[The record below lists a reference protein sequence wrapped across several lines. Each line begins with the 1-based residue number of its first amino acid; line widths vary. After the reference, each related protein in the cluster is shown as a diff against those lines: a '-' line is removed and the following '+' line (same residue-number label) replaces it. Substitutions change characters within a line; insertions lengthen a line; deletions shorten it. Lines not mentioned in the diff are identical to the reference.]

1 VDCVVVDCCKAV
13 FGASSGDL
21 FSDLDAEFSFFHEEI
36 IKMKSFMDEKITTRW
51 VWNKSQQRHSD
62 RLKQIKGKF
71 SARIDNCAPR
81 ISRLPNAGPRFLEQ
95 ERKTDIQVKND
106 KILGI
111 LIDISRGRRS
121 TSTGTILESALNLP
135 RKKSLNV
142 IARKKEVEKINNDNE
157 AMARRLM
164 RTTQGVSFKKLD
176 EEWKATVKYKK
187 SISKAKFRNLPGVD
201 KSRKATRE
209 KSGVRNRTKS
219 LCEDNLMFLSSDK
232 QSSPINTQR
241 SELVFIDS
249 HKPSSDLLIKGT
261 VKTRYL
267 KSCEPIRINPPKTFI
282 KLDPLP
288 KPS

>member
-1 VDCVVVDCCKAV
+1 
-13 FGASSGDL
+13 
-21 FSDLDAEFSFFHEEI
+21 
-36 IKMKSFMDEKITTRW
+36 MDEKTTTRW
-51 VWNKSQQRHSD
+51 FWAKSQQRHSD
-62 RLKQIKGKF
+62 RLKQIKNKF
-71 SARIDNCAPR
+71 SVRIDNSPPR
-81 ISRLPNAGPRFLEQ
+81 ISRHSNIGPKFLEK

-121 TSTGTILESALNLP
+121 TSTGVILESALNLP

-176 EEWKATVKYKK
+176 QEWKANVKYKK
-187 SISKAKFRNLPGVD
+187 SISKAKFRNLPGVE
-201 KSRKATRE
+201 KSRKVTRE
-209 KSGVRNRTKS
+209 RSGTRNRTQS
-219 LCEDNLMFLSSDK
+219 LCEDGLMLFSSDK

-249 HKPSSDLLIKGT
+249 HKPSNDLLIKGT
-261 VKTRYL
+261 IKTRYL

-288 KPS
+288 KAS